1 MESAM
6 GSVMLL
12 VTGSVMGTVNFSH
25 HSDKMSEGS
34 VASRMLV
41 FTKTYISYILAF
53 WQKFSFSNYAIN
65 PVSRAPYF
73 CPAIQS
79 PFLGPITK
87 SDQETDQTEKL
98 ISLAI
103 FLEPLNARD
112 LRSNFPSCLSLSECR
127 RLCAFDG
134 GGAILIRGRERPTAS
149 KYLGLMPPLYS
160 RSQPIP
166 TRKITLTF
174 LVLFLF
180 SAVARDSILIL
191 ILGV

>member
-1 MESAM
+1 
-6 GSVMLL
+6 
-12 VTGSVMGTVNFSH
+12 
-25 HSDKMSEGS
+25 MSQGS
-34 VASRMLV
+34 VASSMLGN
-41 FTKTYISYILAF
+41 TKTYIVPYF
-53 WQKFSFSNYAIN
+53 WLFDKKIIFFNYGIN

-87 SDQETDQTEKL
+87 PDQGTDQTEKL
-98 ISLAI
+98 ISLVI
-103 FLEPLNARD
+103 FLEPLDARD

-166 TRKITLTF
+166 TQ
-174 LVLFLF
+174 
-180 SAVARDSILIL
+180 
-191 ILGV
+191 

>member
-1 MESAM
+1 MYC
-6 GSVMLL
+6 
-12 VTGSVMGTVNFSH
+12 TIF
-25 HSDKMSEGS
+25 
-34 VASRMLV
+34 
-41 FTKTYISYILAF
+41 LAF
-53 WQKFSFSNYAIN
+53 WQKLSFFYYAIN

-87 SDQETDQTEKL
+87 PNQGTDQTEKL

-112 LRSNFPSCLSLSECR
+112 LRSNFPSCLSLGECR

-134 GGAILIRGRERPTAS
+134 GGAILIRGRGHPTAS
-149 KYLGLMPPLYS
+149 KYLGPPLYS
-160 RSQPIP
+160 GSQPIP